1 MENSILD
8 VNFTDDV
15 QESLNYRKEN
25 IGNIN
30 DVKKPEDAEEDEKK
44 AENTIKV
51 VGEETA
57 DGLIITFI
65 DNAKTLQN
73 DSNNLHK

>member
-1 MENSILD
+1 MENNRLD

-65 DNAKTLQN
+65 DNSKTLQN
-73 DSNNLHK
+73 DLNNLHK

>member
-1 MENSILD
+1 MENNRLD
-8 VNFTDDV
+8 VNFTDDT

-30 DVKKPEDAEEDEKK
+30 DIKKDEKK
-44 AENTIKV
+44 AENAIEV

-73 DSNNLHK
+73 DPNNLHK

>member
-1 MENSILD
+1 MENNRLD